1 MYFCNSNSN
10 LFLSIKVGQR
20 DSATEKAGKRKSG
33 YKYTLPKRATA
44 DAAWEWGKKKWNKKI
59 ETTWFEGVVDK
70 KGEGNK
76 R

>member
-33 YKYTLPKRATA
+33 YKCTLPKAA
-44 DAAWEWGKKKWNKKI
+44 IDAAWEWGKKKKKQ
-59 ETTWFEGVVDK
+59 K
-70 KGEGNK
+70 N
-76 R
+76 